1 MPELAKPAQQEL
13 LSEFARFATVDQRRE
28 FLVKHSDLLCA
39 DSVKF
44 LADLVLEKIRSDVNQ
59 ALHLAEAGLL
69 IAEQLHRDEDLA
81 VATRAKANAL
91 YAAGDNRASVE
102 HHSRAI
108 AIYEALHH
116 PKEAARTLSASI
128 QPLILLGE
136 YDRAFAASERARAIF
151 EQTGETRRIANLENN
166 VGNIFHRQDRFEEA
180 MLHYERAY
188 QTLSQF
194 EDWERAAITLHNM
207 AMCLI
212 SLNEFAKS
220 LDCYQRARELCV
232 RHNMPRLRDQADYN
246 IAYLYY
252 FRGEYSRAIEM
263 LFATRRACETSG
275 DAYHFALCH
284 LDLSEIYLELNLSEE
299 AREMAHE
306 GFQQFQKLGMGYESA
321 KTLAN
326 EAMAY
331 GQQGKAVQALELF
344 GKAREMFAAEKNLVW
359 PWLLDLYQAL
369 LLFHEGRHFEA
380 RRLAFAAAK
389 FFDSSALRGK
399 AALTHLLL
407 ARIALSVNDPV
418 SAHFET
424 SAALENIAGL
434 QTPVLAYQAHFLSGQ
449 LAQARED
456 RAAALSAYQE
466 ARKCLEALR
475 SRLYA
480 EELKISFVKN
490 RLQVYEA
497 LVDLYSA
504 DAADSASS
512 PSQNSAAE
520 AFSCIEAAKSR
531 SMTEMIFQSG
541 QSLPLGDSG
550 QSELVRRIRDLREEL
565 NWYYHRIE
573 IEQLRPEE
581 NSGARLQQLQEKAV
595 SQENEL
601 LRTLRELPA
610 HERENAT
617 LEAPAD
623 FSLEKIQ
630 AAIPADASLIEYYSS
645 GDRLLAAIVTRKSVH
660 ITPVTLLS
668 RVVNFLHLLRFQLSK
683 FRMGAAYIQRFEQP
697 LLAATQ
703 SHLESLH
710 KELIAPI
717 AARLTTKHLIF
728 VPHGPLHFLPFHAL
742 KSGGA
747 YLCDRHTVSYAPS
760 ATVFALCQEKA
771 LAGRGTIHRALA
783 PSTGAATGTRPD
795 PASARR
801 RQGSNP
807 GSCTSS
813 ASSASSNS
821 FTSLI
826 LGVPDERAPQIL
838 DEVQSVAAILP
849 NAVIFLR
856 DAATTDLLRTR
867 GAETDLLHV
876 ATHGNYRQDNPM
888 FSGIRL
894 GDGYLNLYDLYQ
906 MRLSARHVTLSGCA
920 TGMNFVAAGD
930 ELLGLQ
936 RGLFCAGAS
945 SLLLS
950 LWDVHDQ
957 TTSQLMQLFYRLFI
971 TSNDMPR
978 ALQLTMQTLRDQHPH
993 PYYWAPFILIGA
1005 LPL

>member
-1 MPELAKPAQQEL
+1 MPELAKPTQQEL
-13 LSEFARFATVDQRRE
+13 LGELALIETFEARKK
-28 FLVKHSDLLCA
+28 FLSSHPDLLRS
-39 DSVKF
+39 DSVRL
-44 LADLVLEKIRSDVNQ
+44 LADLVLEKIRTDAKR
-59 ALHLAEAGLL
+59 ALRLGEAGLL
-69 IAEQLHRDEDLA
+69 IAEQLDRKEDLA

-91 YAAGDNRASVE
+91 YAAGDNRAAVA
-102 HHSRAI
+102 HHDRAI
-108 AIYEALHH
+108 QIYEALHN
-116 PKEAARTLSASI
+116 PKEAARTLSAQI

-151 EQTGETRRIANLENN
+151 TQTGETRRIANLENN

-188 QTLSQF
+188 QTLAQF
-194 EDWERAAITLHNM
+194 EDWERAAVTLHNM

-232 RHNMPRLRDQADYN
+232 HHNMPRLRDQADYN
-246 IAYLYY
+246 IAYLHY

-331 GQQGKAVQALELF
+331 GQQGKTLQALELF
-344 GKAREMFAAEKNLVW
+344 SKAREMFAEEKNLVW

-380 RRLAFAAAK
+380 RRLALGAAA
-389 FFDSSALRGK
+389 FFDGSALRGK

-407 ARIALSVNDPV
+407 ARIALSVADPV
-418 SAHFET
+418 AGHFET
-424 SAALENIAGL
+424 SAALDNIAGL
-434 QTPVLAYQAHFLSGQ
+434 QTPVLAYQAHFLSGE
-449 LAQARED
+449 LAQSRGD
-456 RAAALSAYQE
+456 RRAALGAYQE

-497 LVDLYSA
+497 LVDLYSV
-504 DAADSASS
+504 DATDPAN
-512 PSQNSAAE
+512 PESQNAAAE
-520 AFSCIEAAKSR
+520 AFACIEAAKSR

-541 QSLPLGDSG
+541 QSLPLGDAG

-573 IEQLRPEE
+573 VEQLRPEE

-630 AAIPADASLIEYYSS
+630 SAIPADASLIEYYSS
-645 GDRLLAAIVTRKSVH
+645 GDRLVAAILTRHSVH
-660 ITPVTLLS
+660 IAPVTVLS
-668 RVVNFLHLLRFQLSK
+668 RAVHFLHLLRFQLAK
-683 FRMGAAYIQRFEQP
+683 FRMGGAYTQRFEQP
-697 LLAATQ
+697 LLQATQ
-703 SHLESLH
+703 SHLASLYN
-710 KELIAPI
+710 ELIAPI
-717 AARLTTKHLIF
+717 AAHLTTKHLIF

-742 KSGGA
+742 RSGDA
-747 YLCDRHTVSYAPS
+747 YLCDRYTISYAPS

-771 LAGRGTIHRALA
+771 PQTSSGRGATHRGRRPSATIFPTAT
-783 PSTGAATGTRPD
+783 PS
-795 PASARR
+795 S
-801 RQGSNP
+801 S
-807 GSCTSS
+807 TSFS
-813 ASSASSNS
+813 
-821 FTSLI
+821 SLI
-826 LGVPDERAPQIL
+826 LGLPDDRAPQIL

-849 NAVIFLR
+849 NSQLILR
-856 DAATTDLLRTR
+856 EAATTELLRTR
-867 GAETDLLHV
+867 GAQTDLLHI
-876 ATHGNYRQDNPM
+876 ATHGHYRQDNPM

-957 TTSQLMQLFYRLFI
+957 TTSQLMQLFYQLFI
-971 TSNDMPR
+971 STKEMPR

-1005 LPL
+1005 LSD